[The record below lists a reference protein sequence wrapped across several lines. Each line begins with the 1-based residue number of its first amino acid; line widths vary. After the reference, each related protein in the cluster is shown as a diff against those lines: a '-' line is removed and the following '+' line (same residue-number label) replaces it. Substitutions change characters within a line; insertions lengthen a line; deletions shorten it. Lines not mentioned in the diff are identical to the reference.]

1 MRVLKH
7 LALCLVCTGA
17 ALVFGYCGVAIGL
30 DGFAVGGDVELSEQ
44 QKRNGATGDAMLEV
58 FDWPSKHL
66 LGVHHSW
73 AFSSVFFGAVLYGTL
88 VALHRCRRAAVQ
100 LAASHGRSH

>member
-1 MRVLKH
+1 M
-7 LALCLVCTGA
+7 A
-17 ALVFGYCGVAIGL
+17 L

-66 LGVHHSW
+66 LGVYHSW
-73 AFSSVFFGAVLYGTL
+73 TFSSVFYGAVLYGAVVGLNKCFRKTKTKGCVRAWRLLRNNTHITL
-88 VALHRCRRAAVQ
+88 
-100 LAASHGRSH
+100 